1 MKRLMYALILALCS
15 MCVTASVRADDP
27 NWSCPC
33 FPASSLP
40 DAIFQ
45 AVHRPQNTRPAYGNF
60 KLSGPLEKT
69 LRPLPSDIYKV
80 AQNGSGYLFGMGLH
94 DVYSL
99 SPDLSEAER
108 LMSFN
113 VPELNWTMGITYDS
127 LRDRF
132 LTATLDGDGR
142 IYSYR
147 PNNGRLTW
155 SVVHS
160 LENVDLN
167 AIAYMP
173 TQDRLFGL
181 GRRFMG
187 AFSLFEYDPETGA
200 PISEISTRIPH
211 FRGLDDRTI
220 QFTTVDKYLAVVQ
233 YFESRPNP
241 DPTIYLIDPVTNE
254 QWLVVPEP
262 SSVALGLVSL
272 ALLAAWKRRRT
283 S

>member
-1 MKRLMYALILALCS
+1 M
-15 MCVTASVRADDP
+15 
-27 NWSCPC
+27 
-33 FPASSLP
+33 
-40 DAIFQ
+40 Q
-45 AVHRPQNTRPAYGNF
+45 
-60 KLSGPLEKT
+60 
-69 LRPLPSDIYKV
+69 PLPSNIYKV
-80 AQNGSGYLFGMGLH
+80 AHNDDGYYFGMGGH
-94 DVYSL
+94 EVYEL
-99 SPDLSEAER
+99 SPDLSQAQQ
-108 LMSFN
+108 LTPFN

-181 GRRFMG
+181 GRKFNG
-187 AFSLFEYDPETGA
+187 AFSLFEYDPQTGA
-200 PISEISTRIPH
+200 PIAEVATRFPQPG
-211 FRGLDDRTI
+211 GLADRSMQLAPI
-220 QFTTVDKYLAVVQ
+220 DKYLAVVQ
-233 YFESRPNP
+233 YSETRPNP

-262 SSVALGLVSL
+262 SSVALGLVGL
-272 ALLAAWKRRRT
+272 TLLAAWKRRRN